1 MHSKLAGQLSLHD
14 MITGVLRDT
23 REKVAASEEKDE
35 KSDKVK
41 KLLKYEK
48 KEHGHIPSTQEEEA
62 EKKASIIDPNDQEE
76 VEKLASALEVMA
88 DLLEKDADSVTTGGE
103 PHNGGEVLATMS
115 PVSGKQ
121 SYKKDSPKGHAVPM
135 STGLETKKE
144 TGPAKTAV
152 PDTQH
157 GGHVPVTAAYP
168 KKGVLKTAAA
178 SVKEMIEAKKMNESK
193 GDDKGGDKAPPPF
206 AKKDDKKEDKGED
219 KEKKSEAVDYLLGK
233 MAAFSNVEKKMGG
246 ETLDSPSQEGVTPP
260 SGGSNSGRSNISS
273 IQAAINMKKRDGKS
287 LVKKQLAEVLTEPAM
302 SSAHDSKVQDNLRNA
317 SKGGVKIAAAKAFL
331 QKIAEEGCTCNGS
344 GECRN
349 CKMKKAMEKKSAA
362 GDKTTV

>member
-14 MITGVLRDT
+14 MISDVLRDT

-35 KSDKVK
+35 KSEKVK

-48 KEHGHIPSTQEEEA
+48 KEHGHIPSTSEEEA
-62 EKKASIIDPNDQEE
+62 EKKASIINPQDPDE

-88 DLLEKDADSVTTGGE
+88 DILEKDADTVTTGGE
-103 PHNGGEVLATMS
+103 PHGGGEVLATMS

-135 STGLETKKE
+135 STGLESKKE

-157 GGHVPVTAAYP
+157 GGHVPVTAGYP

-193 GDDKGGDKAPPPF
+193 GDDKGEKKAPPF
-206 AKKDDKKEDKGED
+206 AKKDEKEDKGED

-233 MAAFSNVEKKMGG
+233 MAAFSNIEKKMGG
-246 ETLDSPSQEGVTPP
+246 ETLDSPSQEGVTTP

-273 IQAAINMKKRDGKS
+273 IQAAIDMKKRDGKS
-287 LVKKQLAEVLTEPAM
+287 LVKKPLSEVLTEPAM

-331 QKIAEEGCTCNGS
+331 QKIAEEGCTCEDK

-349 CKMKKAMEKKSAA
+349 CKMKKAMDKKSAA